1 MAEKFVGTWK
11 LVESENF
18 DDYLK
23 AMGVGFAKRQIAS
36 KAKPS
41 VTVSVA
47 TDGTIT
53 LSTPR
58 GDIKFKPN
66 EEFDDTTGDDRKA
79 RSVVRLDN
87 GVMVQRQTFDGKETT
102 IERKLVSDNKL
113 VMTLKIGDV
122 VAKRT
127 FEKEA

>member
-18 DDYLK
+18 DEYLK
-23 AMGVGFAKRQIAS
+23 ALGVGFAKRQIAS
-36 KAKPS
+36 QAKPS
-41 VTVSVA
+41 VTVSVD

-53 LSTPR
+53 LNTAR
-58 GDIKFKPN
+58 KDVKFKLN
-66 EEFDDTTGDDRKA
+66 EEFEETTGDDRKT
-79 RSVVRLDN
+79 RNVVKLEN
-87 GVMVQRQTFDGKETT
+87 GVMVQRQTWDGKETT
-102 IERKLVSDNKL
+102 IEREVVSDNKF
-113 VMTLKIGDV
+113 VTTMKIGNV